1 MSQIIKNLPAMQET
15 HVQSL
20 GWEDLQEKGMTSHSN
35 ILATDR
41 GAWWATVL
49 GVAKTYFTKDNT
61 LLVHPCCC
69 KLVILFFILW
79 LSSILGVCVWVCV
92 YLYPLVCW
100 QALQLLPFPGY
111 CKKKKCCYEH
121 WSSCIFLLVFLFSSD
136 IYPGVELLD
145 LMVVLFL
152 VFWGTSILF
161 SIVAESIYIPTNSVL
176 LLLSHFSCVRLCAT
190 P

>member
-1 MSQIIKNLPAMQET
+1 MQET

-79 LSSILGVCVWVCV
+79 LSSILGVCVCVSVCV
-92 YLYPLVCW
+92 SLSTC
-100 QALQLLPFPGY
+100 LLT
-111 CKKKKCCYEH
+111 
-121 WSSCIFLLVFLFSSD
+121 
-136 IYPGVELLD
+136 
-145 LMVVLFL
+145 
-152 VFWGTSILF
+152 GTSVT
-161 SIVAESIYIPTNSVL
+161 SSPWL
-176 LLLSHFSCVRLCAT
+176 L
-190 P
+190 

>member
-111 CKKKKCCYEH
+111 CKKKKMLLWTLEFMYLFI
-121 WSSCIFLLVFLFSSD
+121 SIFVFFR
-136 IYPGVELLD
+136 
-145 LMVVLFL
+145 
-152 VFWGTSILF
+152 
-161 SIVAESIYIPTNSVL
+161 YIPRSGTVGSYGGSIFSFLRNLHTVFNSGWINL
-176 LLLSHFSCVRLCAT
+176 HSYQ
-190 P
+190 